1 MSLLYMFKQWCSR
14 MRRQRGDMVVTIVV
28 IFRRTN
34 ENRADSMEVG
44 TEQAQG
50 TEHCENNATS

>member
-1 MSLLYMFKQWCSR
+1 
-14 MRRQRGDMVVTIVV
+14 MVVTIVV